1 MPQNMLLCWT
11 KIHLKKLY
19 GFCWEILGVQKFYLT
34 VTNLVIN
41 SELYYKG
48 KPWLFDRD
56 LYLKE

>member
-1 MPQNMLLCWT
+1 MAFAEKSVQN
-11 KIHLKKLY
+11 
-19 GFCWEILGVQKFYLT
+19 FYFT

-56 LYLKE
+56 LHLKE